1 MSTVGGTYDFVVN
14 TPMGE
19 QTGEITIVPNDDGTG
34 FNGSLTGTLGQMDI
48 RDGTISGDTLN
59 WKMKMNM
66 PLPMTLDCEA
76 TVAGDDVKGTIDA
89 GMLGK
94 MALTATRKS

>member
-66 PLPMTLDCEA
+66 PLPMTHDCEP

-94 MALTATRKS
+94 MALTATRRS